1 MLEASAAQYTQ
12 QQRLV
17 EALLGGQLCRV
28 LGVGVV
34 LDVGQD
40 DGVVALLRRAGRGV
54 EVAHDDVGAAVER
67 RTVAVAR
74 VAGNDGVAG
83 PQG

>member
-1 MLEASAAQYTQ
+1 MLEASAAQRPQ

-17 EALLGGQLCRV
+17 EALFGGQLCRV

-40 DGVVALLRRAGRGV
+40 DGVAPSCAGQGAVSKSPTMMSGRQWSGAQLR
-54 EVAHDDVGAAVER
+54 
-67 RTVAVAR
+67 
-74 VAGNDGVAG
+74 
-83 PQG
+83 